1 MPKPAPV
8 LGLGSHS
15 GPRAPAHKMDD
26 FEPISILKPRGGPI
40 ISGNDAAIAFD
51 GDPISFHAELLDKLP
66 ESR

>member
-1 MPKPAPV
+1 
-8 LGLGSHS
+8 
-15 GPRAPAHKMDD
+15 MDD